1 MKNYLV
7 IGNPIE
13 HSLSPKIHNYWFTKH
28 EITANYVKKKVTIS
42 DLENVIKKVKN
53 KEINGANITVPFKE
67 KIISYVDKLTEEA
80 NQAQSVNTLYLSD
93 NKIIGHNTDIIG
105 FELSLKER
113 QLDFKNNNILIL
125 GAGGVTPSIIIALKN
140 LGASKITIS
149 NRTKEKAIKLKER
162 FKFIDII
169 DWGQTINAKT
179 IINTTSLGLNKNDN
193 IKLDFNLI
201 GSGCFFYDLIYNP
214 KETNFLQTAKSQG
227 YKIQNGLMM
236 FVYQAAES
244 FKIWND
250 IDPKVD
256 NELINLE
263 ELDVPLYTP
272 IEEEKGIP
280 SEIKSIME
288 KFINA
293 SGFIICAPEYN
304 GSIPPVLTN
313 IIAWISVIDADN
325 WRFVFN
331 GKIAL
336 MATHSGGGGN
346 NLLQSL
352 RIQLNHLGT
361 LVLPRTISIN
371 SKTEFNHDSATEKV
385 QQLIDLIL
393 D

>member
-13 HSLSPKIHNYWFTKH
+13 HSLSPIIHNYWFTKH

-256 NELINLE
+256 NELINL
-263 ELDVPLYTP
+263 
-272 IEEEKGIP
+272 
-280 SEIKSIME
+280 
-288 KFINA
+288 
-293 SGFIICAPEYN
+293 
-304 GSIPPVLTN
+304 
-313 IIAWISVIDADN
+313 
-325 WRFVFN
+325 
-331 GKIAL
+331 
-336 MATHSGGGGN
+336 
-346 NLLQSL
+346 LQ
-352 RIQLNHLGT
+352 N
-361 LVLPRTISIN
+361 
-371 SKTEFNHDSATEKV
+371 D
-385 QQLIDLIL
+385 
-393 D
+393 